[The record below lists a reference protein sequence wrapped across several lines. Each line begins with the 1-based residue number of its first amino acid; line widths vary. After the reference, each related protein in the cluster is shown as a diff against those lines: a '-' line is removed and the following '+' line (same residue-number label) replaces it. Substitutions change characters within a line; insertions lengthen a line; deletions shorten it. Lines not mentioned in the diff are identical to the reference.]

1 MYLALVRRDVLH
13 WTVRVDT
20 LMFQVTVP
28 TPGDYTMHKKA
39 KEIK

>member
-13 WTVRVDT
+13 WTVDT
-20 LMFQVTVP
+20 PMLQVTVP

-39 KEIK
+39 KKIK